1 LAARFKLTIREGSSV
16 DSSYFASLDA
26 ALTELEA
33 QLAAIAKHT
42 DLAPTHVFK
51 REVAPVAQIAAR
63 GLVHGR
69 GVHGGVDV
77 RGDGSTE
84 AWTGR
89 WVRAVVERQR
99 RESAYAAL
107 RRVLA
112 G

>member
-1 LAARFKLTIREGSSV
+1 MAARFKLTIREGSSV
-16 DSSYFASLDA
+16 DSSYFASLEG
-26 ALTELEA
+26 ALAELEA
-33 QLAAIAKHT
+33 QLVEVAART

-89 WVRAVVERQR
+89 WVRAVVERR
-99 RESAYAAL
+99 RKESAYAAL
-107 RRVLA
+107 RRVLE